1 MLYFMFIL
9 RIYLVYSRRCIATS
23 IDGTSYKVEVDV
35 DVEVEVGKDL

>member
-1 MLYFMFIL
+1 MLYFMFNL
-9 RIYLVYSRRCIATS
+9 RIHLVCSRQCIIIS